1 MNNRI
6 ITAAIAMTSLVS
18 NVSAVKRPN
27 IIFIL
32 TDDHRMD
39 ALGYAGNPIIK
50 TPTLDKLAREGVYF
64 RNAMVTTP
72 ISAASRASIL
82 TGLYERTHGYT
93 FQQGPLK
100 KPYMDIAYP
109 VLLRENGYYT
119 GFFGKLGVD
128 YKDANK
134 LFDVADIY
142 DRAERMKDRRGYFY
156 KKIDN
161 DTVHLTRF
169 TGHEAQNFL
178 RNAPN
183 DKPFCLSLYFSAP
196 HAQDQAKE
204 QFFWQPKSDTLY
216 QNVRIPDPFLKED
229 KYFKALPEEVQAGFN
244 RTRWYYSYDT
254 PEKYQEH
261 YKGYYR
267 MITEV
272 DDEIRDL
279 RKLLEEKG
287 LAENTVIIFMGDNG
301 LFKGERQ
308 LAGKWLM
315 YDLSIRVPMIIY
327 DPRQSKHNDVKDMV
341 LNIDVPKTILLLAG
355 VEVPGIYQG
364 ESMIPYTKGR
374 KAPKVRKS
382 ILFEHLWNFKPIPSS
397 EAIRTEE
404 WKYIHYRT
412 IQVPEELY
420 NLKADPDEK
429 HNLANNPKYV
439 RIVEKLRKACTAQA
453 EKYKAAKLCSDAI
466 DPSEVKVNF

>member
-1 MNNRI
+1 MIKKI
-6 ITAAIAMTSLVS
+6 ISTAIALTPFVS
-18 NVSAVKRPN
+18 YASDTKRPN

-109 VLLRENGYYT
+109 VLLRENGYFT

-128 YKDANK
+128 YKNADK

-183 DKPFCLSLYFSAP
+183 DKPFCLSLSFSAP
-196 HAQDQAKE
+196 HAQDHAKE

-216 QNVRIPDPFLKED
+216 SNVRIPDPLLKDD
-229 KYFKALPEEVQAGFN
+229 KYFNALPKEVREGFN

-267 MITEV
+267 MITEI

-287 LAENTVIIFMGDNG
+287 LADNTVIIFMGDNG

-327 DPRQSKHNDVKDMV
+327 DPRQAKHSDVKDMV
-341 LNIDVPKTILLLAG
+341 LNIDVPKTILSLAG
-355 VEVPGIYQG
+355 VKVPEIYQG
-364 ESMIPYTKGR
+364 ESLIPYTKGR

-382 ILFEHLWNFKPIPSS
+382 IMFEHLWNFKPIPSS

-404 WKYIHYRT
+404 WKYIRYRT
-412 IQVPEELY
+412 IQAPEELY
-420 NLKADPDEK
+420 NLKKDPLEAN
-429 HNLANNPKYV
+429 NLANNPKYK
-439 RIVEKLRKACTAQA
+439 IIIEKLRKACTAQA
-453 EKYKAAKLCSDAI
+453 EKYKAAKLCSDEI

>member
-6 ITAAIAMTSLVS
+6 ITAALVLS
-18 NVSAVKRPN
+18 PFVTFAADVKRPN

-32 TDDHRMD
+32 TDDHRAD
-39 ALGYAGNPIIK
+39 ALGYAGNPIVK
-50 TPTLDKLAREGVYF
+50 TPTLDKLAKDGVYF

-109 VLLRENGYYT
+109 VVLRQNGYYT

-128 YKDANK
+128 YKNAEK

-156 KKIDN
+156 KKIGN

-169 TGHEAQNFL
+169 TGYEAQNFIQ
-178 RNAPN
+178 NVQA

-204 QFFWQPKSDTLY
+204 QFFWQPKSDALY
-216 QNVRIPDPFLKED
+216 QNVQIPDPFLKED
-229 KYFKALPEEVQAGFN
+229 KYFNALPREVQAGFN

-308 LAGKWLM
+308 IAGKWLM

-327 DPRQSKHNDVKDMV
+327 DPRQPKHNDVKDMV
-341 LNIDVPKTILLLAG
+341 LNIDVPKTILSLAG
-355 VEVPGIYQG
+355 VEVPVIYQG
-364 ESMIPYTKGR
+364 ENLIPYTKGQ

-397 EAIRTEE
+397 EAIRTKE
-404 WKYIHYRT
+404 WKYIRYRT
-412 IQVPEELY
+412 IQAPEELY
-420 NLKADPDEK
+420 DLKADPDEK
-429 HNLANNPKYV
+429 HNLANDPKYV
-439 RIVEKLRKACTAQA
+439 RIVEKLRKECSTQA